1 MEPRPAPV
9 VSILI
14 VSYNTREMTLTCLHS
29 VFEKTATPGFEVIVL
44 DNASADGSAAAIASE
59 FGSRVCL
66 IASER
71 NLGFAAGNNLAAEH
85 ASGQFLLL
93 LNPDTVVL
101 DGAIDRLLEFAKA
114 NPDGGIWGG
123 RTIFAD
129 GSLNPGSCW
138 SRQTLWSL
146 FAQVSGLSSL
156 FRKTTVCN
164 PEGIGSWN
172 RADARPVDIVSGC
185 FLLITRRL
193 WNDLKGFDPDFFM
206 YGEDADL
213 CLRARTLGAHPLV
226 TGAAVIVHH
235 GGGSERIRSDKIVR
249 LLQAK
254 TLLIEHH
261 FPSVSRRLG
270 FWLLSLWPLTRFW
283 AHSVMSMFSTSPNR
297 TVWREVWCRRDEW
310 GRSRPQ
316 PQER

>member
-14 VSYNTREMTLTCLHS
+14 VSYNTREMTLACLSS
-29 VFEKTATPGFEVIVL
+29 VFAETSTTDFEVIVL
-44 DNASADGSAAAIASE
+44 DNASSDGSAAAIMTE
-59 FGSRVCL
+59 FGNQICF
-66 IASER
+66 IASEK

-85 ASGQFLLL
+85 ARGQFLLL

-101 DGAIDRLLEFAKA
+101 DGAVDRLLEFAEA
-114 NPDGGIWGG
+114 NPNAGIWGG
-123 RTIFAD
+123 RTVFAD

-146 FAQVSGLSSL
+146 VAQVSGLSSL

-185 FLLITRRL
+185 FLLTTRQL

-226 TGAAVIVHH
+226 TGSAVIVHH

-283 AHSVMSMFSTSPNR
+283 AHSVINLFSPSPGR
-297 TVWREVWCRRDEW
+297 RVWQEVWCRRSEW
-310 GRSRPQ
+310 RRSRHQ
-316 PQER
+316 ASAR